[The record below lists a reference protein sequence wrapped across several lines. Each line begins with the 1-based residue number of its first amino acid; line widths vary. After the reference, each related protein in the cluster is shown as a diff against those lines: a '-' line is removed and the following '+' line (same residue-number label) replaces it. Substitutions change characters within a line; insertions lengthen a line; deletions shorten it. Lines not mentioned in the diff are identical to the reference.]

1 MSKSILTGCNRII
14 SFAKILEPYYKR
26 DYILM
31 GQYNGGLP
39 LFRYKMIP
47 KTFTLSLLAIIPAIL
62 STVQAS
68 DAKPSSTEQSA
79 TATPSPMCLMFE
91 DQFEKFNLANWKVN
105 EYIAN
110 LRKGLAP
117 TVCIVH

>member
-1 MSKSILTGCNRII
+1 M
-14 SFAKILEPYYKR
+14 
-26 DYILM
+26 D
-31 GQYNGGLP
+31 QYNEELP

-68 DAKPSSTEQSA
+68 DAMPSGTEQSSA
-79 TATPSPMCLMFE
+79 ATPSPMCLMFE

-105 EYIAN
+105 ECIAN
-110 LRKGLAP
+110 LRKRSGSSC
-117 TVCIVH
+117 CIIH